1 MLVAYDAR
9 PLLKNKAGIG
19 HYTRYLLENIIV
31 NDFNISLVLCS
42 NKEIFFEKNDRIELS
57 GVSGY
62 LWKINSNLW
71 FQLILPIILKKHMV
85 DLFHG
90 TMFLVPIFSNVPS
103 IVTIYD
109 LVLEIFPE
117 TMHWKN
123 WLPLKTLMKASA
135 NKASRIIAI
144 SENTKKDI
152 IKYFGVDQEK
162 IMVIY
167 PGVGKEFSPQKRE
180 HDNIILKNYNLS
192 PGYILTV
199 GTLEPRKN
207 LIRLLNAYK
216 MLVVNEDSMPNLVM
230 VGGRGWLKEDINKT
244 VDSLGLRE
252 KIVFTGYVP
261 DSDLPALYR
270 NAGVFVYP
278 SLYEGFGLPPLEA
291 MACGTPVVASNTS
304 SIPEVIGDAGLLVDP
319 YNPAEIARAVAFV
332 LKDNDLSARL
342 ERAGLI
348 RSGLFTWD
356 KTAQETIKLYQEV
369 IEENNFRKRK

>member
-1 MLVAYDAR
+1 MKVAYDSR
-9 PLLKNKAGIG
+9 SLSDNIAGIG
-19 HYTRYLLENIIV
+19 CYHKYLIDHIKDKDETAIL
-31 NDFNISLVLCS
+31 LLCS
-42 NKEIFFEKNDRIELS
+42 NKVIKYKESTNIKKVITKNYIMRF
-57 GVSGY
+57 
-62 LWKINSNLW
+62 NSNIW
-71 FQLILPIILKKHMV
+71 FQFALPYILKKNKV

-90 TMFLVPIFSNVPS
+90 ITFLQPMFINVPS
-103 IVTIYD
+103 VVTVYD
-109 LVLEIFPE
+109 TVLKLYPE

-123 WLPLKTLMKASA
+123 SLIQRALLRTSLLRSF
-135 NKASRIIAI
+135 RIIAI
-144 SENTKKDI
+144 SENTKRDI
-152 IKYFGVDQEK
+152 IKYFGVEQEK
-162 IMVIY
+162 IKVIY
-167 PGVGKEFSPQKRE
+167 LGAGKEFSPQKNE
-180 HDNIILKNYNLS
+180 KDKTILDKYNLS

-216 MLVVNEDSMPNLVM
+216 MLVANEDSMPNLVM
-230 VGGRGWLKEDINKT
+230 VGGRGWLKEDINKI

-252 KIVFTGYVP
+252 KVVFTGYIP

-304 SIPEVIGDAGLLVDP
+304 SIPEVVGDAGLLADP
-319 YNPAEIARAVAFV
+319 YNPAEIARAIAFV

-348 RSGLFTWD
+348 RSGMFTWD
-356 KTAQETIKLYQEV
+356 KTAQETIKLYREV
-369 IEENNFRKRK
+369 IEENNLRKRR